1 MIKSYIENHIESQI
15 QRLGQTV
22 PSINSLELQN
32 AIVLHTRPYQNS
44 SLLVDFFTEKNGLIR
59 CVAKG
64 QRSKKNASQLA
75 QFCLYQITFSGKSDL
90 KTLQQLELP
99 QRRFLLKKEALYSG
113 FYINEVLL
121 RVLFIKDTHAEVFQ
135 LSLNTFDAL
144 EKLNTL
150 PDMTRQLEIV
160 LRRFEFDLLKDIG
173 YLVDMRHD
181 CQTGAPIAEN
191 KRYYFDREMG
201 FYEVMENIKHKQET
215 QKVFSGTT
223 IQTIAAQGFDK
234 FVDMDDQYKNE
245 AKIISRLMLAPYLG
259 DKPLQSKNLFSK
271 I

>member
-1 MIKSYIENHIESQI
+1 M
-15 QRLGQTV
+15 
-22 PSINSLELQN
+22 PSINRVELQN

-64 QRSKKNASQLA
+64 QRSKKNASQLT
-75 QFCLYQITFSGKSDL
+75 QFCLYQISFSGKSDL
-90 KTLQQLELP
+90 KTLQYLDVA

-121 RVLFIKDTHAEVFQ
+121 RVLFIHDPHSEVFH

-150 PDMTRQLEIV
+150 PDMTRQLEVV

-181 CQTGAPIAEN
+181 CQSGALIEAH
-191 KRYYFDREMG
+191 KHYYFDREMG
-201 FYEVMENIKHKQET
+201 FYEFIETPKHKHDT
-215 QKVFSGTT
+215 QKAFSGKT
-223 IQTIAAQGFDK
+223 IQTIAAQNFDS
-234 FVDMDDQYKNE
+234 FLAMDDQYKNE